1 MKRYRISPAARD
13 DLKQISRYIAVERQS
28 PEGAKR
34 LRELFLDAF
43 RLIGQQPFIGQ
54 ACAEFGPNMR
64 IWPVRS
70 YVVLYQPQE
79 DGVDIVQVAHGAR
92 DLPAIVRRPSDKP
105 QS

>member
-1 MKRYRISPAARD
+1 
-13 DLKQISRYIAVERQS
+13 
-28 PEGAKR
+28 
-34 LRELFLDAF
+34 
-43 RLIGQQPFIGQ
+43 
-54 ACAEFGPNMR
+54 MR

-70 YVVLYQPQE
+70 YVVLYQPLE